1 MCCIVAS
8 VFVVFPAQLEAGG
21 TQNSEMKK
29 KKKKDLVRFC
39 LPAKLT
45 KPGMPGEP
53 CCGRNIPGPQLFHP
67 FLVVCSLLIP
77 NHPLIPQSLSGRC
90 TKPDP
95 AVGAADGRIIQS
107 LNLFHLFLWLRI
119 VREQMAIFSSV
130 SVIRSHSLRQ
140 RWLKQIPGP
149 LQSHHLVFPSA
160 RPPLS
165 AWARRPPARRRGAGA
180 RRAPGWGQPRCL
192 HLSPLHLYGM
202 LSSGGWQECL
212 GSTSHLC
219 WGLGGL
225 GSHTAP
231 SCAVTG
237 AHWDSAQLQ
246 TGELLLRRR
255 CQRLFLL
262 HLPSWP
268 WRKWVF

>member
-1 MCCIVAS
+1 MAKQRCRGIFICSWKRVCFAEDEKFDFWSCGFKGSSKCPQPHHQPSHCNPLHLFFMSDFFQSLKHEMRCIVAS

-21 TQNSEMKK
+21 TQNSEMGGKR
-29 KKKKDLVRFC
+29 DLVRFC

-53 CCGRNIPGPQLFHP
+53 CCGCNIPGPQLLHP

-77 NHPLIPQSLSGRC
+77 KHPLIPKSLSGRC

-119 VREQMAIFSSV
+119 VQEQMAIFSSV
-130 SVIRSHSLRQ
+130 SIIRSHSLRQ

-160 RPPLS
+160 QPPLS
-165 AWARRPPARRRGAGA
+165 AWARLPREAGSPESLWMWS
-180 RRAPGWGQPRCL
+180 APIVCTSL
-192 HLSPLHLYGM
+192 PLHL
-202 LSSGGWQECL
+202 
-212 GSTSHLC
+212 
-219 WGLGGL
+219 
-225 GSHTAP
+225 
-231 SCAVTG
+231 
-237 AHWDSAQLQ
+237 
-246 TGELLLRRR
+246 
-255 CQRLFLL
+255 
-262 HLPSWP
+262 
-268 WRKWVF
+268 

>member
-1 MCCIVAS
+1 MFDFFQCLKHEMCCIVAS

-21 TQNSEMKK
+21 TRNSEMEEKK
-29 KKKKDLVRFC
+29 NLVRFC

-53 CCGRNIPGPQLFHP
+53 RCGRNIPAPQVFRP
-67 FLVVCSLLIP
+67 SLVVCSLLIP
-77 NHPLIPQSLSGRC
+77 NHPLIPKSLSGRC

-95 AVGAADGRIIQS
+95 AVGATHGRIIHS

-160 RPPLS
+160 QPPLS
-165 AWARRPPARRRGAGA
+165 AWARLPPARRREA
-180 RRAPGWGQPRCL
+180 RSLESRWMWSAPVSAP
-192 HLSPLHLYGM
+192 LSHFI
-202 LSSGGWQECL
+202 SVEC
-212 GSTSHLC
+212 
-219 WGLGGL
+219 
-225 GSHTAP
+225 
-231 SCAVTG
+231 
-237 AHWDSAQLQ
+237 
-246 TGELLLRRR
+246 
-255 CQRLFLL
+255 
-262 HLPSWP
+262 
-268 WRKWVF
+268 